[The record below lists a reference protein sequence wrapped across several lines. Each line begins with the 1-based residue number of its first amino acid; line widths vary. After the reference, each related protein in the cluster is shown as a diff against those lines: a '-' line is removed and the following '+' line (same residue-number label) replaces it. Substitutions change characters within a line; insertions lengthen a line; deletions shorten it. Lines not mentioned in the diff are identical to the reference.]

1 MDADEAW
8 DARVG
13 NEPDGYGTS
22 GYYEEQELDLE
33 PSLVGAAYAR
43 GGYGGS
49 HGQTAPD
56 HESDEPQRG
65 RSLGRGGQSHIDG
78 REQGLDRR
86 YDEAMARDDPFGDDA
101 ERSDLR
107 ATSPRS
113 MKDNRG
119 HKKKESGDSATERR
133 SIFRE
138 DV

>member
-1 MDADEAW
+1 
-8 DARVG
+8 
-13 NEPDGYGTS
+13 
-22 GYYEEQELDLE
+22 
-33 PSLVGAAYAR
+33 
-43 GGYGGS
+43 
-49 HGQTAPD
+49 
-56 HESDEPQRG
+56 
-65 RSLGRGGQSHIDG
+65 
-78 REQGLDRR
+78 LDRR

>member
-1 MDADEAW
+1 
-8 DARVG
+8 
-13 NEPDGYGTS
+13 
-22 GYYEEQELDLE
+22 
-33 PSLVGAAYAR
+33 
-43 GGYGGS
+43 
-49 HGQTAPD
+49 
-56 HESDEPQRG
+56 
-65 RSLGRGGQSHIDG
+65 
-78 REQGLDRR
+78 LDRR
-86 YDEAMARDDPFGDDA
+86 YDEAMARDDA